1 MEYFSNNNTKL
12 PDTTYTHTQFILW
25 NVAIKQPRNLASDPS
40 RLTAVGFGERTLKI
54 ISQKCIYFIIAC
66 GTATQKKTGI
76 ISSKKQIFMFS
87 RIIPSK
93 VSQELEE
100 N

>member
-1 MEYFSNNNTKL
+1 MKL

-40 RLTAVGFGERTLKI
+40 RLTAVGFGERTLKN
-54 ISQKCIYFIIAC
+54 YFTEMYLLHNSPLWDC
-66 GTATQKKTGI
+66 HTEEKTGI